1 MEAEPSRPTPSEGS
15 VDAERKPKPS
25 PWSWSG
31 LYDRATSRKREVE
44 IWYSIL
50 IYDEHWLGLVIQVVL
65 SPVVWIL
72 TAGLPIAVLAAMNAP
87 PPDDGGGGPAQD
99 SGFWS
104 ALSQALAGLAGFV
117 AILSSLRRP
126 KKRQRRCWGTPQ
138 EYEWRID
145 SNYPRTFVVLLA
157 SSGLTGVLGF
167 VVYPFQ
173 APSSLV
179 LAFVASMG
187 QTLATSLLVQE
198 SMQQISELEHIVSE
212 NGP

>member
-1 MEAEPSRPTPSEGS
+1 M
-15 VDAERKPKPS
+15 DAERKPKPS

-31 LYDRATSRKREVE
+31 VCDRATSRKREFG

-50 IYDEHWLGLVIQVVL
+50 VYDEHWLGLMIQVVL
-65 SPVVWIL
+65 NPVVWIL
-72 TAGLPIAVLAAMNAP
+72 VAALPFTVLAAMVVQP
-87 PPDDGGGGPAQD
+87 PEDSAAQD
-99 SGFWS
+99 GGFWS
-104 ALSQALAGLAGFV
+104 ALSQAPAGLAGFA

-145 SNYPRTFVVLLA
+145 SNYPRVFVVLLA
-157 SSGLTGVLGF
+157 SSGLTGVLSF

-187 QTLATSLLVQE
+187 QTLATSLLVQD
-198 SMQQISELEHIVSE
+198 SVQQISELEHIMSE
-212 NGP
+212 TGP